1 MKKARI
7 ILGILCVISAVGCG
21 YYVQKSRE
29 NIDTEGPKLEAAS
42 DTLEV
47 SINATEDEL
56 TKDVVAEDKK
66 DGNVSDSI
74 IIENITKKVGGNEN
88 QFEIT
93 YVGFDKSS
101 NSGRLK
107 RNLVYTDYTKTHF
120 ALSQEL
126 RFPENQAVS
135 LLDYITAEDCID
147 GDVSPF
153 IIVDGEENLQQEP
166 SAGIYDCTVSVTNS
180 VGDTVQLPLQVEIY
194 DDAAMTEYVANINW
208 DTFLANIKAAGV
220 PDELA
225 TQLETILTSA
235 VESMTATDED
245 QDTSATDSS
254 ADGETEAADDA
265 A

>member
-1 MKKARI
+1 MKKARL

-74 IIENITKKVGGNEN
+74 IIENITKKVGGDEN

-107 RNLVYTDYTKTHF
+107 RNLVYTDYTKTTRQFHCWIT
-120 ALSQEL
+120 L
-126 RFPENQAVS
+126 RQKIVLMVMYAR
-135 LLDYITAEDCID
+135 LLLLMERKIFSRNRLPVFMIARFLL
-147 GDVSPF
+147 P
-153 IIVDGEENLQQEP
+153 
-166 SAGIYDCTVSVTNS
+166 TVS
-180 VGDTVQLPLQVEIY
+180 EILCSCR
-194 DDAAMTEYVANINW
+194 
-208 DTFLANIKAAGV
+208 FR
-220 PDELA
+220 
-225 TQLETILTSA
+225 
-235 VESMTATDED
+235 
-245 QDTSATDSS
+245 
-254 ADGETEAADDA
+254 
-265 A
+265 

>member
-74 IIENITKKVGGNEN
+74 IIENITKKVGGDEN

-120 ALSQEL
+120 AL
-126 RFPENQAVS
+126 RN
-135 LLDYITAEDCID
+135 IR
-147 GDVSPF
+147 
-153 IIVDGEENLQQEP
+153 LQR
-166 SAGIYDCTVSVTNS
+166 G
-180 VGDTVQLPLQVEIY
+180 
-194 DDAAMTEYVANINW
+194 
-208 DTFLANIKAAGV
+208 
-220 PDELA
+220 
-225 TQLETILTSA
+225 
-235 VESMTATDED
+235 
-245 QDTSATDSS
+245 
-254 ADGETEAADDA
+254 
-265 A
+265 